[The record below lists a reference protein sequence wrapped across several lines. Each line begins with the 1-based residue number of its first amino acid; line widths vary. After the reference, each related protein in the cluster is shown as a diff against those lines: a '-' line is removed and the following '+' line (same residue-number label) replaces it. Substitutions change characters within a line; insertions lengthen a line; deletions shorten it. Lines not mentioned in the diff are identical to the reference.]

1 MSMSLAPA
9 PMSPLLSD
17 GAPPLG
23 DSEFAAIARI
33 MMTEARIS
41 LPPTKKVLVH
51 SRLSRRLRDR
61 GLASF
66 KDYVAFAEKDPEE
79 LRLLVTALTTNHT
92 HFFRECHHFDHLRDV
107 LLPQLKSDPTRAP
120 VRMWSAGC
128 SSGEEVYTLAMTLM
142 GSERSQAEWMR
153 NRDIRLLATDISEP
167 VVNSAAE
174 GFYAASGVDGVPE
187 LYRKAWMVPEGNGY
201 RMAEAARA
209 LVTARVLNLFGEWPM
224 RQRYDAI
231 FCRNVMIYFD
241 DTAKEEL
248 EARLVALLKPGGYLY
263 IGHSERLIG
272 PAVAQMR
279 SCGNTIY
286 QKTDGAA

>member
-1 MSMSLAPA
+1 MTTSLAPV
-9 PMSPLLSD
+9 PMNPLLSD

-41 LPPTKKVLVH
+41 LPSTKKVLVH

-61 GLASF
+61 RLASF
-66 KDYVAFAEKDPEE
+66 KDYVAFAESDPEE
-79 LRLLVTALTTNHT
+79 LRILVTALTTNHT
-92 HFFRECHHFDHLRDV
+92 HFFRESHHFDHLRDV
-107 LLPQLKSDPTRAP
+107 LMPKLKADPSRAP

-142 GSERSQAEWMR
+142 GTDRSQAEWMR
-153 NRDIRLLATDISEP
+153 NRDVRLLATDISEP
-167 VVNSAAE
+167 VVNAAAE
-174 GFYAASGVDGVPE
+174 GFYAAGGVDGVPE
-187 LYRKAWMVPEGNGY
+187 AYRRAWMVQEGNGY

-241 DTAKEEL
+241 DAAKEEL
-248 EARLVALLKPGGYLY
+248 EARLVDLLKPGGYLY

-272 PAVAQMR
+272 PAVSRMK

-286 QKTDGAA
+286 QRTDGAA

>member
-1 MSMSLAPA
+1 MSTSLAPA
-9 PMSPLLSD
+9 TMNPLLSD

-33 MMTEARIS
+33 MMSEARIS

-51 SRLSRRLRDR
+51 SRLSRRLRDNR
-61 GLASF
+61 LASF
-66 KDYVAFAEKDPEE
+66 KEYIAFAESNPEE
-79 LRLLVTALTTNHT
+79 LRILVTALTTNHT
-92 HFFRECHHFDHLRDV
+92 HFFRESHHFDHLRDV
-107 LLPQLKSDPTRAP
+107 LLPQLKNDPSRAP

-142 GSERSQAEWMR
+142 GTERAQAEWMR
-153 NRDIRLLATDISEP
+153 NRDVRLLATDISEP
-167 VVNSAAE
+167 VVNAAAE
-174 GFYAASGVDGVPE
+174 GFYAAGGVEGVPE
-187 LYRKAWMVPEGNGY
+187 AYRKAWMVPEGSGY

-241 DTAKEEL
+241 DTAKAEL
-248 EARLVALLKPGGYLY
+248 EARLVDLLKPGGFLY

-272 PAVAQMR
+272 PAVERMR

-286 QKTDGAA
+286 QRTDGAA